1 MCAGR
6 GDETEHKLHGFQH
19 ADGRRC
25 GAPSSPVLG
34 TSFFWA
40 VKQEAVKSWP
50 ESYGITCG
58 NILWRSSP
66 GSICQTASV
75 GALTST
81 SSICFLNTFSFFSS
95 RICKRQRPQSINF
108 SLCALPIVRVSVFLM
123 MALCRPGILF
133 DGISGFDSKGLFTFL
148 DSGPEVKR
156 YFTNSLLGKPSSPGS
171 CSWGLKVGTLT
182 FSQVPPALR
191 WENCQNGTG
200 WKLG

>member
-1 MCAGR
+1 MKPSINYTGSSTLMVDGVERPAPQCWALPFSGLSSR
-6 GDETEHKLHGFQH
+6 KPLKV
-19 ADGRRC
+19 GRRVMELPVETYC
-25 GAPSSPVLG
+25 GGQAQGRFVRRPVLEP
-34 TSFFWA
+34 SHPQAAFVF
-40 VKQEAVKSWP
+40 
-50 ESYGITCG
+50 
-58 NILWRSSP
+58 
-66 GSICQTASV
+66 
-75 GALTST
+75 LTL
-81 SSICFLNTFSFFSS
+81 FLFFSS